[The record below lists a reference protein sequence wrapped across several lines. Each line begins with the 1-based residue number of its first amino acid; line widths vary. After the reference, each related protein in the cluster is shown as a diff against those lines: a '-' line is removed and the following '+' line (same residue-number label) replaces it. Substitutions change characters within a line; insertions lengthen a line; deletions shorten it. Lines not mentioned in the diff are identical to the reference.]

1 LFPLSRDHRNAH
13 GAGFDPRIYQAI
25 GRKDV
30 LVVWPYARDDRKLH
44 RGNDRFF
51 RGESD
56 ALVWRGLVGMAVAD
70 DRRRTGDCHLDAYYK
85 KKFLPKPKIAVA

>member
-1 LFPLSRDHRNAH
+1 MIASYIAAMTAFSAV
-13 GAGFDPRIYQAI
+13 
-25 GRKDV
+25 K
-30 LVVWPYARDDRKLH
+30 
-44 RGNDRFF
+44 
-51 RGESD
+51 SD